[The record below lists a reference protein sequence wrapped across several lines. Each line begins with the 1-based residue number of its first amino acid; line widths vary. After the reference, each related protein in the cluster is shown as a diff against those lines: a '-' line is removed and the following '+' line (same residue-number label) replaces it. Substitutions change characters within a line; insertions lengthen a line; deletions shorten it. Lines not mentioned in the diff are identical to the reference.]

1 MTVGFTT
8 AAALTIGSSQ
18 VKSLLGLKG
27 STNAFLESW
36 MRVFTYYQETR
47 LWDAVLGA
55 CTIFILLVLKVCS
68 HFISISIKKFIRLK
82 RFSNDFSLQNLKYK
96 KSLRTIEDESVWQN
110 ECKKYLSL
118 GRNAIVVIFGTLLAY
133 ILSVYG
139 QNPFTLTGN

>member
-36 MRVFTYYQETR
+36 MRVFTQYRETR

-55 CTIFILLVLKVCS
+55 VTIAALLVLKV
-68 HFISISIKKFIRLK
+68 
-82 RFSNDFSLQNLKYK
+82 KYEYVK
-96 KSLRTIEDESVWQN
+96 
-110 ECKKYLSL
+110 
-118 GRNAIVVIFGTLLAY
+118 
-133 ILSVYG
+133 
-139 QNPFTLTGN
+139 